1 MNNRQEDPVTPEG
14 IFNVLLALW
23 PNILLAFS
31 LIFVRLDEFAEPEPY
46 RRMRPAGHLKSSLR
60 NFILGGGCMVRT
72 SSHNYHLVMS
82 QAK

>member
-1 MNNRQEDPVTPEG
+1 VTPEG

-23 PNILLAFS
+23 PNILLAFG

-60 NFILGGGCMVRT
+60 NFILGGGCAVSAITLITTM
-72 SSHNYHLVMS
+72 L
-82 QAK
+82 